1 MKMAAKIGVVALALV
16 AACGVANADP
26 VTLGFTRITNNAS
39 VNPEAQFSV
48 IVSDAGGGLVDFKFL
63 NNVGIASSITDVYFE
78 DGTLLA
84 IAQIT
89 SSAGVSFSEG
99 ASPGN
104 LPGGNAVGFVATT
117 GFTAD
122 SNPPVSPNGVNT
134 ATEWLNIRYSLQGG
148 QTFND
153 TIASLNN
160 GTLRIGMHVQ
170 SIGTEGDSD
179 GFVNTVVI
187 PLPTTA
193 GLALAGLGAVA
204 IRRRRK

>member
-1 MKMAAKIGVVALALV
+1 MVAKVGLVALALI
-16 AACGVANADP
+16 AASGVAQASP
-26 VTLGFTRITNNAS
+26 VTLGFTRITSNANVDPAS
-39 VNPEAQFSV
+39 QFSV
-48 IVSDAGGGLVDFKFL
+48 TVSDAGGGLVDFYFL

-84 IAQIT
+84 IAAI
-89 SSAGVSFSEG
+89 SSSSGVSFSEG

-104 LPGGNAVGFVATT
+104 LPGGNVVGFVATT

-122 SNPPVSPNGVNT
+122 SDPPAAPNGVNS

-160 GTLRIGMHVQ
+160 GSLRIGMHVQ
-170 SIGTEGDSD
+170 AIGNEGESD

-193 GLALAGLGAVA
+193 GLGLAGLGAVA

>member
-1 MKMAAKIGVVALALV
+1 MKMVAKIGVVALALV

-39 VNPEAQFSV
+39 VDPASQFSV
-48 IVSDAGGGLVDFKFL
+48 VVSDAGSGLVDFKFL

-104 LPGGNAVGFVATT
+104 LPGGSAVGFVATT

-122 SNPPVSPNGVNT
+122 SDPPAAPNGVNS
-134 ATEWLNIRYSLQGG
+134 ASEWLTIRYSLQGG
-148 QTFND
+148 QTFDD

-160 GTLRIGMHVQ
+160 GSLRIGMHVQ
-170 SIGTEGDSD
+170 AIGTEGESD

>member
-1 MKMAAKIGVVALALV
+1 MKMVAKVGLVGLALV

-26 VTLGFTRITNNAS
+26 VTLNFTRITANAS
-39 VNPEAQFSV
+39 QNVEAQLSV
-48 IVSDAGGGLVDFKFL
+48 IVSDAGAGLVDFKFL
-63 NNVGIASSITDVYFE
+63 NNVGTAASITDVYFA

-89 SSAGVSFSEG
+89 SSAGVDFSVG
-99 ASPGN
+99 ANPAN
-104 LPGGNAVGFVATT
+104 LPGGNGIGFFATT

-122 SNPPVSPNGVNT
+122 SNPPASANGVNT

-148 QTFND
+148 QTFDD
-153 TIASLNN
+153 TIASLYD
-160 GTLRIGMHVQ
+160 GSLRVGMHVQ
-170 SIGTEGDSD
+170 AIGDDGDSD
-179 GFVNTVVI
+179 GFVNTVTI

-193 GLALAGLGAVA
+193 GLGLAGLGAVA